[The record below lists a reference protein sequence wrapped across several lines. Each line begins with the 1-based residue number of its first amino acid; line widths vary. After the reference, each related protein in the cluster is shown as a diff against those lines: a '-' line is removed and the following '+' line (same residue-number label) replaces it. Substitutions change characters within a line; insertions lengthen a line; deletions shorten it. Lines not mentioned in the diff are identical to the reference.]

1 MSKKLIISEEEKKRI
16 LELHESSTNN
26 KNLVSEEKNNS
37 VIQGDDLLSLY
48 LSDALEME
56 PKSGS
61 GDELKLNAGTTL
73 KKIDAG
79 TLVAKGIDY
88 QLVNTYS
95 GKVTKDLKGDVYYYC
110 NTKQFKHSNDAN
122 NMYWGE
128 NFSEDVNFKFTSVC
142 NQPIQNTQNPTQ
154 APADD
159 AALSKLNSV
168 GLFQQALL
176 DLGYAIGVVDS
187 SFGPKTK
194 NAIIA
199 FQKDENLTQQ
209 NGQMDV
215 DTAKML
221 SKRLADNFKEG
232 SKKEL
237 QNKLESF
244 TPTKTS
250 EKPIIK
256 QPLVNQYIEK
266 IKTDLQLPKDT
277 TQQDTLNALMAK
289 LNEIPVRK

>member
-37 VIQGDDLLSLY
+37 VIPGDDLLSLY

-73 KKIDAG
+73 KKINGG
-79 TLVAKGIDY
+79 TLAAKGIKY
-88 QLVNTYS
+88 ELVNTYS
-95 GKVTKDLKGDVYYYC
+95 GRVSKELKGDVYYFC
-110 NTKQFKHSNDAN
+110 GTKQFKHSNDGN
-122 NMYWGE
+122 SMYWGE
-128 NFSEDVNFKFTSVC
+128 NFSEDVNFKFKLVC
-142 NQPIQNTQNPTQ
+142 DKEIQNTQNTQ
-154 APADD
+154 NSTQLSADD
-159 AALSKLNSV
+159 SALKFCVDNVLQKMGYDRTSFAQTYNSEPNNDKQLAQNLITTYNDQPSKRTSFSPECLATFKYS
-168 GLFQQALL
+168 
-176 DLGYAIGVVDS
+176 LGI
-187 SFGPKTK
+187 
-194 NAIIA
+194 
-199 FQKDENLTQQ
+199 KDE
-209 NGQMDV
+209 G
-215 DTAKML
+215 K
-221 SKRLADNFKEG
+221 
-232 SKKEL
+232 
-237 QNKLESF
+237 
-244 TPTKTS
+244 KTS